1 MKVRNGEIRAENVLV
16 EGGIKLAFVDWWSSE
31 GHPTIITAI
40 TAVFPKFASTLV
52 AEL

>member
-1 MKVRNGEIRAENVLV
+1 MKVRSGEIRAETVLV
-16 EGGIKLAFVDWWSSE
+16 EGGIKLAFVDWWSSA
-31 GHPTIITAI
+31 ITAI